1 MKLLLDTHAFIWFVE
16 NDNNLPESVRN
27 LIENIENETLISI
40 ASLWEI
46 AIKASLNKLEL
57 KNNIESII
65 KNMSLNGFSIL
76 EILPEHIITVSK
88 LPFHHRDPFDRIIIA
103 QSLTENIKIVGRDI
117 IFKEYNVDLIW

>member
-88 LPFHHRDPFDRIIIA
+88 LPLYHRDPFDRIIIA

>member
-27 LIENIENETLISI
+27 LIENIENEILISI